1 QAQNDQAQNGQA
13 LTNMEAVREV
23 LKKSDD
29 KGPSHWGVKINNA
42 ENDVAKTVI
51 DNDYSFLQ
59 NQLGAA
65 IIKADGRP
73 EQSIASIADLVY
85 VRGKDLISIST
96 GNSVDYADV
105 RHIIRAGD
113 KGATISLNKQLWLG
127 YVPNDGK
134 VKLGT
139 VTGVY
144 PKKADTV
151 TNDADEANANG
162 ANADEANADKEL
174 SGLITDKD
182 KAVLQ
187 FKDTSSI
194 KIADNS
200 AKINIKGG
208 STLEMTKDKST
219 LKARTVEFGVILPEN
234 NTSVKI
240 NVDSSGVKICDVLFN
255 KSNLSTNGVLKLEG
269 NIIKIG

>member
-1 QAQNDQAQNGQA
+1 
-13 LTNMEAVREV
+13 MEAVREV